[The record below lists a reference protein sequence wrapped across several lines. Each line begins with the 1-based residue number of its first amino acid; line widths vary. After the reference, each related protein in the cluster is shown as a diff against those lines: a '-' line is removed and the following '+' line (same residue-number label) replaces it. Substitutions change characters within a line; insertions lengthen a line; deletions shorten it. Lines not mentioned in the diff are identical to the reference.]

1 MSAPSHFA
9 PVPATRGT
17 ARRESPNT
25 FIRGKPTQPDPRP
38 ARPPPGP
45 APRPVRQA
53 SRIGKVAVNAYFPP
67 AVRDLLKLLA
77 IERQTT
83 QQELVA
89 EAVDDLFA
97 KHGLPEIA
105 RADPDALQARAAPLP
120 QPRPDPAPETGGMYP
135 VWFLGSGG

>member
-1 MSAPSHFA
+1 M
-9 PVPATRGT
+9 RRT

-25 FIRGKPTQPDPRP
+25 FIRREPTQPDPRP
-38 ARPPPGP
+38 ARP
-45 APRPVRQA
+45 VRQA
-53 SRIGKVAVNAYFPP
+53 SRVGKVAVNAYFPP

-105 RADPDALQARAAPLP
+105 RADPAAPQARAAPLP
-120 QPRPDPAPETGGMYP
+120 QPRPDAAPETGGMYP
-135 VWFLGSGG
+135 AWTLGSSG